1 LTHARLNSATIV
13 ALLAA
18 FACLMVAGSSSAATD
33 EGTAIRTL
41 KISGI
46 APAIQPGILHIFIG
60 RYLGYYREQNL
71 DIEYQPAAGASDAI
85 QRLLSKNV
93 DLSLGT
99 TDALFALRK
108 QGIDLPLKMV
118 YQYAPKTPYQL
129 AVLPDSSITK
139 FSQLRGKKIGIIS
152 YAETGYFYA
161 RAALAVSG
169 VKESEVTFIPLGQ
182 GPALGNALSTHQ
194 VDAIATARQIYV
206 NLRNAGVLE
215 FKLVAHP
222 NKLMANSGNGGILA
236 RNDELRSPTMKKA
249 IVGYATALAKST
261 IFAIANPNAACRIY
275 FELYPQNL
283 SPSSSYAKNL
293 SDCQNTWGVSRQVND
308 PRNAGKKRWGVIDS
322 HQWRAYGKVMGYG
335 TVSMNDLLTN
345 EVVNTIAKTLNVAAI
360 ERQAKAFCTQAGNRA
375 LCAKT

>member
-1 LTHARLNSATIV
+1 VTHARLNSVKIV
-13 ALLAA
+13 ALLAV
-18 FACLMVAGSSSAATD
+18 FGCLFVSGSSSAANHQRD
-33 EGTAIRTL
+33 AVRTL

-108 QGIDLPLKMV
+108 QGIDLPLKMI
-118 YQYAPKTPYQL
+118 YQYAPKTPYQV
-129 AVLPDSSITK
+129 AVLPDSPITK
-139 FSQLRGKKIGIIS
+139 LDQLRGKKIGIIS

-169 VKESEVTFIPLGQ
+169 VKETDVTFVPLGQ

-206 NLRNAGVLE
+206 NLRNAGVLQ
-215 FKLVAHP
+215 FKLIAHP

-236 RNDELRSPTMKKA
+236 RNEELRSPTMKKA

-275 FELYPQNL
+275 FDLYPQNL
-283 SPSSSYAKNL
+283 SPSAPYAKNL
-293 SDCQNTWGVSRQVND
+293 SDCQNTWGVSREVND

-322 HQWRAYGKVMGYG
+322 HQWRVYGKLMGYG
-335 TVSMNDLLTN
+335 NVPITDLLTN
-345 EVVNTIAKTLNVAAI
+345 EIVNTVAKRIDVAAI
-360 ERQAKAFCTQAGNRA
+360 ERQAKAFCTQAANQA
-375 LCAKT
+375 LCAKS

>member
-1 LTHARLNSATIV
+1 LNNRRRFAGV
-13 ALLAA
+13 APLLAILVCL
-18 FACLMVAGSSSAATD
+18 FAAGSSSAAVD
-33 EGTAIRTL
+33 RGEAVRTL

-71 DIEYQPAAGASDAI
+71 DIDYQPAAGASDAV

-118 YQYAPKTPYQL
+118 YQYAPKTPYQV
-129 AVLPDSSITK
+129 AVLPDSSIQRIE
-139 FSQLRGKKIGIIS
+139 QLRGKKIGIIS
-152 YAETGYFYA
+152 FAETGYFYA

-169 VKESEVTFIPLGQ
+169 VRESEVTFVPLGQ
-182 GPALGNALSTHQ
+182 GPALGNALTTHQ
-194 VDAIATARQIYV
+194 VDAIASARQVYV
-206 NLRNAGVLE
+206 NLRNAGVLQ
-215 FKLVAHP
+215 FKLLAHP

-236 RNDELRSPTMKKA
+236 RNDSLRSPTDKKA

-261 IFAIANPNAACRIY
+261 VFAIANPNAACRIF

-283 SPSSSYAKNL
+283 SPSVSYAKNI

-308 PRNAGKKRWGVIDS
+308 IRNAGKKRWGVIDS
-322 HQWRAYGKVMGYG
+322 HQWRVYGKLMGYG
-335 TVSMNDLLTN
+335 NVPVNDLLTN
-345 EVVNTIAKTLNVAAI
+345 EIVNTIEKRLNVPAI
-360 ERQAKAFCTQAGNRA
+360 ERQAKAFCKQAKNRA
-375 LCAKT
+375 LCTK